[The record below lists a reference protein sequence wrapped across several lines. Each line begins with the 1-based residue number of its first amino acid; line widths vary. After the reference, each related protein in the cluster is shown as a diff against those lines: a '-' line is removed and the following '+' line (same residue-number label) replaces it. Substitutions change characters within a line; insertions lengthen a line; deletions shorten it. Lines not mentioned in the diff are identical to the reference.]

1 MNPSTALLS
10 DVKRV
15 SLSKPSEEKLEKA
28 LSADVEDVPAKA
40 TVAPTEQAKG
50 VVKGEATLFDI
61 PPVGDSRE
69 KYTEHLKGLGLS
81 IEADGGWKIWRAGKW
96 ERIPKLSEWIK
107 EGGEDEG

>member
-1 MNPSTALLS
+1 MNPSTAPLS

-15 SLSKPSEEKLEKA
+15 TLSKPEDVKLEKA
-28 LSADVEDVPAKA
+28 LSSEDENGPEKA
-40 TVAPTEQAKG
+40 QVAPTERSKG
-50 VVKGEATLFDI
+50 EVKGEATLFDI

-81 IEADGGWKIWRAGKW
+81 IEAGGDWKIWRGGTWVK
-96 ERIPKLSEWIK
+96 IPKLSEWIK